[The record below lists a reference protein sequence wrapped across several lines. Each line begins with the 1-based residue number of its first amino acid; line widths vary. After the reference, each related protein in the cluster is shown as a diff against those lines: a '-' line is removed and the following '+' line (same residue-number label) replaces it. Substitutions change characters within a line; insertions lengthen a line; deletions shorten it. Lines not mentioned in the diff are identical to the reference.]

1 MKVGLSLLI
10 ALLLI
15 STAAFGALD
24 VEDFNKIREIVRESE
39 NRLRAELMAI
49 ERQQDRDFA
58 MTLVLLACV
67 AATVG
72 IPLALIVKEWK
83 RESTEREQIIAQQQQ
98 IDAQQK
104 QIDAQ
109 QQQIDML
116 IQKLEARE
124 S

>member
-1 MKVGLSLLI
+1 MKLGLSLLI
-10 ALLLI
+10 GLLLI
-15 STAAFGALD
+15 STSAFGALD

-39 NRLRAELMAI
+39 NRLRAELVAI

-58 MTLVLLACV
+58 MTLVLLAFV

-72 IPLALIVKEWK
+72 IPLALIIKEWK
-83 RESTEREQIIAQQQQ
+83 RESTAREELIAQQQQ

-104 QIDAQ
+104 QIAAQ

-116 IQKLEARE
+116 IQKLEARD

>member
-1 MKVGLSLLI
+1 MKLGLSLLI
-10 ALLLI
+10 SLLLI

-58 MTLVLLACV
+58 MTLVLLASV

-83 RESTEREQIIAQQQQ
+83 TESTEREQIIAQQQQ

-116 IQKLEARE
+116 IQKLEVRD